1 MTDKSTTVS
10 ADKPKVPSNPNAVE
24 WPSDPMGITS
34 MFKKEGVR
42 ASGRVNGHK
51 DKLKLFLSTLDVL
64 REHAIERYKAQ
75 VEINNET
82 SKAAIDRSAEEA
94 RRAEAGRLQA
104 LEKAKQEVE
113 RLEAAAPS
121 GDNKEGDA

>member
-1 MTDKSTTVS
+1 MANKSTTVVE
-10 ADKPKVPSNPNAVE
+10 DKVKVPSNPNAVE

-51 DKLKLFLSTLDVL
+51 DKLRLFLATLDVL

-75 VEINNET
+75 VEINAEV
-82 SKAAIDRSAEEA
+82 SKAGIDRAEEEA
-94 RRAEAGRLQA
+94 RRAEKNRLQA
-104 LEKAKQEVE
+104 LERAKQEVD
-113 RLEAAAPS
+113 RLEAAAPK
-121 GDNKEGDA
+121 KEAE

>member
-1 MTDKSTTVS
+1 MANKSTTVVE
-10 ADKPKVPSNPNAVE
+10 DNVKVPSNPNAVE

-51 DKLKLFLSTLDVL
+51 DKLKLFLATLDVL

-75 VEINNET
+75 VEINAEV
-82 SKAAIDRSAEEA
+82 SKAGADRAAEEA
-94 RRAEAGRLQA
+94 RRAEKTRLQA
-104 LEKAKQEVE
+104 LARAKQEVD
-113 RLEAAAPS
+113 RLEAAAPE
-121 GDNKEGDA
+121 KEAE

>member
-51 DKLKLFLSTLDVL
+51 DKLKLFLATLDVL

-121 GDNKEGDA
+121 EDNKEGDA